1 MGCVAGQSTS
11 ISVYMLVLL
20 YFFLFSFK
28 FAPLPKNKVSCEDD
42 GSFDSSS
49 LVRSGRHWTSWNV
62 SISIDSPFLKRPRGA
77 PPTYILAPKRR
88 RETKTKNRKTTPYFI
103 FCYMRANARLGR
115 VSEPRREKRGPTRGR
130 VKRYLQEKTLEL
142 TADFMVNWI
151 RFETS
156 VD

>member
-28 FAPLPKNKVSCEDD
+28 FAPYQKIKSRARMMAPLIAPP
-42 GSFDSSS
+42 
-49 LVRSGRHWTSWNV
+49 LSGQVVIGPPEMSPSA
-62 SISIDSPFLKRPRGA
+62 SILHFLKDHGGHRLHIYLHPKGGGKLKLKTERRH
-77 PPTYILAPKRR
+77 PIL
-88 RETKTKNRKTTPYFI
+88 FSVI
-103 FCYMRANARLGR
+103 CGQMRDLDASR
-115 VSEPRREKRGPTRGR
+115 PRREKRGPTRGR